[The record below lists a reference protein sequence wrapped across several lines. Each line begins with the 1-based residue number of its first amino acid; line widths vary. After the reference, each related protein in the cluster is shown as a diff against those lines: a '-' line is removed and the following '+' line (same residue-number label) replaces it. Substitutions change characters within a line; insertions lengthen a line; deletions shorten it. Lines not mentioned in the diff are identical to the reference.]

1 MSLET
6 MREDRRDRELA
17 ALQAMYPNKYR
28 DSEGKV
34 FSFPPPYASVQR
46 FIDKE
51 IWVEYDDALPR

>member
-1 MSLET
+1 

-17 ALQAMYPNKYR
+17 ALKAMYPNKYR

-34 FSFPPPYASVQR
+34 FSFSPPCASVQR

-51 IWVEYDDALPR
+51 IWVEYDDALSR